1 MSRPVD
7 PAVEAATTGRVVAG
21 RAKPPSRQPRSRRP
35 QQARAP
41 PDVDAY
47 SVPEFC
53 RRHGISVAFF
63 HKLKVKGLAPPVM
76 KVGARVLVSHE
87 AATNWR
93 RARER
98 ASQV

>member
-21 RAKPPSRQPRSRRP
+21 RAKPPARQPRSRRP
-35 QQARAP
+35 QQARPP

-63 HKLKVKGLAPPVM
+63 YKLEEKERPTTM
-76 KVGARVLVSHE
+76 RVGSRVLVTHE
-87 AATNWR
+87 AAANWR
-93 RARER
+93 RERER